1 MKILLKGD
9 DAVSPMVAMMLL
21 LVIVTSTIGAIY
33 AVGLPRIESAE
44 DRALMQN
51 MRNSFT
57 VLQGDIREV
66 VQSPSAMGQEKVTKI
81 SIDRGTLYIYPTSV
95 ENGTGYI
102 QYSTGEQV
110 VAYEN
115 GAVFQK
121 NTYEDYSEMVSDPM
135 MYVVF
140 DDNNI
145 THINFHQITINGS
158 NEGSVSGSS
167 TQRIRLERGD
177 VSTPVETQLDEV
189 TFMVE
194 SVFHRGWED
203 YFDKLL
209 TDAGLED
216 GYGYTINAIDDDVT
230 LRIIGNSTDAGVND
244 IYLYYVNTDVNAEV

>member
-1 MKILLKGD
+1 MKRFIKGD
-9 DAVSPMVAMMLL
+9 DAVSPMIAMMLL
-21 LVIVTSTIGAIY
+21 LVIVTSTIGGIY
-33 AVGLPRIESAE
+33 AVGIPKIELAE
-44 DRALMQN
+44 DRAQLQN

-81 SIDRGTLYIYPTSV
+81 AMDKGSLYIYPTSV
-95 ENGTGYI
+95 ENGTGYV
-102 QYSTGEQV
+102 QYSIGDQV

-121 NTYEDYSEMVSDPM
+121 YAYEGYSEMVSDPM

-158 NEGSVSGSS
+158 SIGSVGGSG

-177 VSTPVETQLDEV
+177 VSNPVETQLDEI
-189 TFMVE
+189 TFKLE
-194 SVFHRGWED
+194 STFHSGWED
-203 YFDKLL
+203 YFDRML

-216 GYGYTINAIDDDVT
+216 GTGYTINAVDDTIT
-230 LRIIGNSTDAGVND
+230 LTIEGNSMDAGVSD
-244 IYLYYVNTDVNAEV
+244 IYLYYVNTDVKVEV